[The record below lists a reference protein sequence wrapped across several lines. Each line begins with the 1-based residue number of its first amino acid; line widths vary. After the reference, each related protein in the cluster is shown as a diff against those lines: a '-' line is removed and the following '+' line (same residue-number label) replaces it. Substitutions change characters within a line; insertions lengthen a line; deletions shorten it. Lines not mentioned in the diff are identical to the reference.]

1 MQNEGKKLKPVS
13 TTKILWAVLSV
24 VFAFI
29 FWVYYTANF
38 GEEIAATFYGVEV
51 VYTGEEDMRDNLNLV
66 ISQEDTVTVN
76 VTVSGSRRYI
86 QRLTEKNIQA
96 VVDLSGVSRSGY
108 RSMSYS
114 LAYPSEVD
122 AGAITVEKRNP
133 EYVNLVISKLTSK
146 VFNVEG
152 INEGNVAAGYVSDV
166 LEVSPSTV
174 VLTGTEEVLTS
185 IAHVYAYATRDGV
198 TSTYSTDSSLVYLDE
213 DGNEIAS
220 TSITS
225 DTDIVSV
232 TVPVNMTKE
241 VQLTIDCIDGGGA
254 TSASN
259 VIKTITPSSV
269 TLAGPAS
276 ILDGINVISLA
287 TIDLSDYSSFPA
299 TEYPIVIPNETDNI
313 SGVSTATVNIE
324 FVGLSMKLFT
334 VKNLDYVNLTDGY
347 TASVMTDSLVVT
359 IRAPEEI
366 IDQIS
371 ENNIRAVADLSNL
384 TTTAKAPTAIYID
397 GFSEAGAVG
406 DYSVY
411 VEILSEE

>member
-1 MQNEGKKLKPVS
+1 MKNEGKKIKSASV
-13 TTKILWAVLSV
+13 TKILWALLSV
-24 VFAFI
+24 FLAFI

-38 GEEIAATFYGVEV
+38 GEEISATFYGVEV
-51 VYTGEEDMRDNLNLV
+51 VYTGEEDLRDSLNLV

-108 RSMSYS
+108 RAMSYS
-114 LAYPSEVD
+114 LSYPTEVD

-133 EYVNLVISKLTSK
+133 EYVSLVISKLTSK
-146 VFNVEG
+146 VFTVEG
-152 INEGNVAAGYVSDV
+152 INEGNVAAGYVADV
-166 LEVSPSTV
+166 LEVSPATV
-174 VLTGTEEVLTS
+174 VLTGTEEVLS
-185 IAHVYAYATRDGV
+185 SVARVCAYAGKDGV
-198 TSTYSTDSSLVYLDE
+198 TSTYTTDSSLVYLDAE
-213 DGNEIAS
+213 GNEIAGS
-220 TSITS
+220 SLTS

-241 VQLTIDCIDGGGA
+241 VQLTVDCIDGGGA
-254 TSASN
+254 TAAGN

-276 ILDGINVISLA
+276 ILEGINVISLA
-287 TIDLSDYSSFPA
+287 TIDLSDYSSFPS
-299 TEYPIVIPNETDNI
+299 TEYSIVIPNETDNI
-313 SGVSTATVNIE
+313 SGISTATVNIE

-359 IRAPEEI
+359 VRAPEAV

-371 ENNIRAVADLSNL
+371 ENNIRAVADLTNL
-384 TTTAKAPTAIYID
+384 TTTAKAPTTIYID

-406 DYSVY
+406 DYAVY